1 MAIVGI
7 SGSPIIGGNVDRM
20 TQRMLELSCKETK
33 FINLSK
39 LKFFPCRACAH
50 LCATTAMCGIKDEL
64 LTNYKKKWVIDL
76 WSFESPRHHGDMTAW
91 LYSFFS
97 RLWCFLHDNHTLKNK
112 PVIFISV
119 GCGGVSVGRETFRHS
134 MIKEHEFNVLG
145 QLYFTSYVFPC
156 LSCGMGLECRNEH
169 GGLWNYL
176 GKDEDALK
184 NYKITAD
191 KFKRWEDDINI
202 VNEVKKYGEILSSI
216 HIMT

>member
-20 TQRMLELSCKETK
+20 TQRILELSCKETI

-39 LKFFPCRACAH
+39 LKFFPCRGCAH
-50 LCATTAMCGIKDEL
+50 NCATSAMCGVKDEL
-64 LTNYKKKWVIDL
+64 HPYLAMIRDAEALVIA
-76 WSFESPRHHGDMTAW
+76 SPRHHGDMTAW
-91 LYSFFS
+91 MYSFFS

-112 PVIFISV
+112 PVIFVSA
-119 GCGGVSVGRETFRHS
+119 GCAKVTVGRETFRHS

-145 QLYFTSYVFPC
+145 QLYYTSYVFPC
-156 LSCGMGLECRNEH
+156 LTCGMGMECRNDH

-184 NYKITAD
+184 NYEITAD
-191 KFKRWEDDINI
+191 KFQRWEDDRNI
-202 VNEVKKYGEILSSI
+202 VNEVRKYGEILASI
-216 HIMT
+216 

>member
-39 LKFFPCRACAH
+39 LKFFPCRGCAH
-50 LCATTAMCGIKDEL
+50 NCATSAMCGVKDEL
-64 LTNYKKKWVIDL
+64 HPYLEMIRDAEALVIA
-76 WSFESPRHHGDMTAW
+76 SPRHHGDMTAW
-91 LYSFFS
+91 MYSFFS

-112 PVIFISV
+112 PVIFVSV
-119 GCGGVSVGRETFRHS
+119 GCAEVAAGRETFRHS

-156 LSCGMGLECRNEH
+156 LTCGMGMECKNEH
-169 GGLWNYL
+169 AGLWNYL

-184 NYKITAD
+184 NYEITAD
-191 KFKRWEDDINI
+191 KFKRWEDDRNI

-216 HIMT
+216 